1 MQIVETVRQWWRV
14 QSCLRK
20 LEALGP
26 AAMAELARDNAIP
39 EADLRQLVSRSET
52 DSALLP
58 RLLKRLGI
66 DPEQL
71 AQRQASVL
79 RDMTIV
85 CAGCAMTRRCRSDL
99 SQQDAPLRHGRYCP
113 NTETIRALC
122 QGSETGARPREF

>member
-1 MQIVETVRQWWRV
+1 MQIVEAVRQWWRV
-14 QSCLRK
+14 QSYLKK

-26 AAMAELARDNAIP
+26 TAMAELARDNAIP
-39 EADLRQLVSRSET
+39 EADLRQLVSRSDT

-58 RLLKRLGI
+58 RLLVRLGI

-71 AQRQASVL
+71 ARRQASVM
-79 RDMTIV
+79 RDMAIV

-113 NTETIRALC
+113 NTETIKALR
-122 QGSETGARPREF
+122 QGTRSIS

>member
-14 QSCLRK
+14 QSYLRK

-26 AAMAELARDNAIP
+26 VARAELARDNAIP
-39 EADLRQLVSRSET
+39 ETDLRQLVSRRET

-71 AQRQASVL
+71 ARRQASL
-79 RDMTIV
+79 MRDMTIV
-85 CAGCAMTRRCRSDL
+85 CARCAMTRRCRSDL
-99 SQQDAPLRHGRYCP
+99 SQQDAPLRHARYCP
-113 NTETIRALC
+113 NTETIRALR
-122 QGSETGARPREF
+122 QGYETGARPREF

>member
-85 CAGCAMTRRCRSDL
+85 SAGCAMTRR
-99 SQQDAPLRHGRYCP
+99 
-113 NTETIRALC
+113 
-122 QGSETGARPREF
+122 